1 MKKNNFLP
9 KVASKVTFGAAII
22 LFAANSSMLIGCKK
36 STASEP
42 VTSISESTDTWH
54 KSSGYVHDGNQINSS
69 GTTNGFFWQCYFTTG
84 SASITQGS
92 AGNFSSTYSNVGDV
106 VVGKG
111 YNPGSANTRGYNV
124 GALSGSYNNIGI
136 YGWTTSPLI
145 EYYVTEFGSVASGSA
160 INTVSSDGHT
170 YTFYKHQQVN
180 QPSIQ
185 GTATFWQYLD
195 NWGGSSTGSN
205 HTITMANHINNW
217 KSHGGQGFGSYNL
230 QILALEA
237 YGGKS
242 GYINATVW

>member
-9 KVASKVTFGAAII
+9 EVARSATFGVAAVLLAASTII
-22 LFAANSSMLIGCKK
+22 TTACKK
-36 STASEP
+36 ESAAEP
-42 VTSISESTDTWH
+42 VAASNEVAPVWH
-54 KSSGYVHDGNQINSS
+54 GSDGYTHDGDQTTSS
-69 GTTNGFFWQCYFTTG
+69 GTTGGFYWQCYYTTG

-92 AGNFSSTYSNVGDV
+92 AGNFSATYSNVGDV

-111 YNPGSANTRGYNV
+111 YNPGSSGTRGYNV
-124 GALSGSYNNIGI
+124 GSVSGSYNSIGI

-145 EYYVTEFGSVASGSA
+145 EYYVTEFGSVASGSV
-160 INTVSSDGHT
+160 INTISSDGHT
-170 YTFYKHQQVN
+170 YSFYKHQQVS

-217 KSHGGQGFGSYNL
+217 KSKGGQGFGTYNY

-237 YGGKS
+237 YSGKS
-242 GYINATVW
+242 GSINATIW

>member
-1 MKKNNFLP
+1 MRKNNFLP
-9 KVASKVTFGAAII
+9 EVARKVTFGAAII
-22 LFAANSSMLIGCKK
+22 AALATSTMFTGCKK
-36 STASEP
+36 ESAAEPELVADQP
-42 VTSISESTDTWH
+42 VTWH
-54 KSSGYVHDGNQINSS
+54 TSSGYVQDDGNRIESS
-69 GTTNGFFWQCYFTTG
+69 GTSGGFFWQCYFTTG

-111 YNPGSANTRGYNV
+111 YNPGSAGTRGYNV
-124 GALSGSYNNIGI
+124 GALSGSYNNVGI

-145 EYYVTEFGSVASGSA
+145 EYYVTEFGSVATGSV
-160 INTVSSDGHT
+160 INTISSDGHN
-170 YTFYKHQQVN
+170 YNFYKHQQVN

-195 NWGGSSTGSN
+195 NWGGSSKGAN
-205 HTITMANHINNW
+205 HTVTMANHINNW

-230 QILALEA
+230 EIFALEA

-242 GYINATVW
+242 GSINATVW